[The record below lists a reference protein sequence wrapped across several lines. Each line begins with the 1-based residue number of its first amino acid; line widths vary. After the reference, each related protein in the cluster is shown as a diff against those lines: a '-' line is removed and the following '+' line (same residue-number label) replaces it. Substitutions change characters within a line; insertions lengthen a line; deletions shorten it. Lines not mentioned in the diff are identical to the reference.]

1 MIKCRI
7 ALMENHLATSDTTL
21 GYCYFPEPPVELNPD
36 AFGVQGAAI
45 PTAKQP
51 GNLNVGGK
59 PYMIIGSRWE
69 ITELA
74 QPGDTGLPE
83 AILMVAVMAPPK
95 AASLVRAPAAAMDLL
110 NGRNM
115 NG

>member
-7 ALMENHLATSDTTL
+7 ALMASPTDNCDTTL
-21 GYCYFPEPPVELNPD
+21 GYCYFPEAPVELNPD
-36 AFGVQGAAI
+36 AVNIPGAA
-45 PTAKQP
+45 PPSVKQP
-51 GNLNVGGK
+51 GNLNVGGA

-74 QPGDTGLPE
+74 QPGDTVLPE

-110 NGRNM
+110 NGRKM